1 MSRRNLAAPRSPIGS
16 IIIPFYLHQGRG
28 RGELWGNN
36 SRPKKRYN
44 AQPFTRPED
53 ERSFFSVRISGFGPG
68 YLFVLSS
75 FLPIIIDG
83 WNSFRTH
90 GRKLFPSFQFVS
102 ITRVDHFSCPVTC
115 SHPVCSDLV
124 SSRHGKHQTSFFTV
138 LRCITIDRSQLGRHS
153 IRNNSDNDR
162 SIAAFVEREQ
172 SFLSP
177 LFPRFFLRTLSQK
190 LSIYR
195 EIRFDERKSKL
206 RVSSCNNWT
215 LRLTGS
221 CCRTRPRIERRRN
234 IYSRYYPVIKASVI
248 VSPRCNPKCR
258 DKRES
263 ERERERIVCCAII
276 RIIYER
282 RRA

>member
-1 MSRRNLAAPRSPIGS
+1 MDGTLFEHTDANFFPPFNLSP
-16 IIIPFYLHQGRG
+16 LH
-28 RGELWGNN
+28 
-36 SRPKKRYN
+36 
-44 AQPFTRPED
+44 A
-53 ERSFFSVRISGFGPG
+53 
-68 YLFVLSS
+68 
-75 FLPIIIDG
+75 
-83 WNSFRTH
+83 
-90 GRKLFPSFQFVS
+90 S
-102 ITRVDHFSCPVTC
+102 ITFPAPSPAPI
-115 SHPVCSDLV
+115 PVCSDLV

-177 LFPRFFLRTLSQK
+177 LFPRFFLRTLFQK